1 MTQGPP
7 LPATPVISAN
17 GTFLLPPGVDPKFRP
32 ATVTLP
38 VTYQYNG
45 SIQRQVTNKIA
56 VTASY
61 VGNANRHGFL
71 GTSNSFNINQP
82 QYNPGGSPI
91 YPYAN
96 VPAYGYSATNPVT
109 LGTTGLSY
117 YCDCTNE
124 DYNAFQAT
132 FKINA
137 LAGWTMQGNYTYQRQ
152 WGLGWD
158 PYNSNYYE
166 VYNRAAGEGYSNT
179 LPRQQWTFA
188 QNYDIPVG
196 KGRKYM
202 SSMNRVEDALIGG
215 WNLSGVTTY
224 YSGFPF
230 SPTLANSYA
239 GQPNTGPNNRPEIG
253 TTITYEN
260 TRNEWFSGTV
270 VDAPAQTF
278 GNYPIN
284 TLFGPHFIQQ
294 DLSMAKTFK
303 ITEKLGFALRADSTN
318 VFNHTNLATPNTNI
332 DQSNVGQ
339 ITGLAAGTGNYMR
352 RLQLSGTLRF

>member
-1 MTQGPP
+1 
-7 LPATPVISAN
+7 
-17 GTFLLPPGVDPKFRP
+17 
-32 ATVTLP
+32 LP
-38 VTYQYNG
+38 VTYQYNA

-71 GTSNSFNINQP
+71 GTSNSYNVNIG
-82 QYNPGGSPI
+82 QYNPNGPII
-91 YPYAN
+91 YPYASLAGGAIGN
-96 VPAYGYSATNPVT
+96 DT
-109 LGTTGLSY
+109 LSY
-117 YCDCTNE
+117 YCDCANE
-124 DYNAFQAT
+124 QYNSFQAT

-152 WGLGWD
+152 WGVGWD
-158 PYNSNYYE
+158 PYNSNYYF

-202 SSMNRVEDALIGG
+202 SSMNRIGDAIIGG

-230 SPTLANSYA
+230 SPTIGNGYT
-239 GQPNTGPNNRPEIG
+239 GQPGTGPNNRPMAG
-253 TTITYEN
+253 TAITYEN
-260 TRNEWFSGTV
+260 TRNEWFSTTS
-270 VDAPAQTF
+270 AASTYLPAAGTF

-284 TLFGPHFIQQ
+284 TLFGPHYIQQ

-303 ITEKLGFALRADSTN
+303 LTEKLGFTLRADSTN
-318 VFNHTNLATPNTNI
+318 LFNHTNLGLPNTNI
-332 DQSNVGQ
+332 DQGNVGQ

-352 RLQLSGTLRF
+352 RMQFSGTIRF